1 MTMAP
6 FWRTLAG
13 MKHVAW
19 AGAVVVALGA
29 WSGGAVAQTGSAT
42 ATPGDGAAYTV
53 RLKDLQERVELLHEQ
68 VRRMQ
73 QRQKLLGAAPMAGT
87 VQAAIDVRDLTT
99 STFVLTG
106 MKVWL
111 DGQLVYERAE
121 DGVPL
126 GDRAVTAFRG
136 GVSPGEHVVRVSV
149 DLAGNSALL
158 PYMKAYRFEV
168 HDERRFVATEGYPE
182 SVTVGAFERG
192 DVTTPLEQRPAVS
205 WEILPR

>member
-1 MTMAP
+1 
-6 FWRTLAG
+6 
-13 MKHVAW
+13 MKHIAW

-29 WSGGAVAQTGSAT
+29 WSGGAVAQTGGAP
-42 ATPGDGAAYTV
+42 AAPGDGAAYTV

-87 VQAAIDVRDLTT
+87 VQAEIDVRDLAT

-121 DGVPL
+121 DGAAL
-126 GDRAVTAFRG
+126 GDQRAVTAFRG
-136 GVSPGEHVVRVSV
+136 GVSPGEHTVRVSV
-149 DLAGNSALL
+149 DLAGNGALL

-168 HDERRFVATEGYPE
+168 HDERRFVATEGHPE
-182 SVTVGAFERG
+182 SVTVGPFERG
-192 DVTTPLEQRPAVS
+192 DVTTPIEQRPAVS